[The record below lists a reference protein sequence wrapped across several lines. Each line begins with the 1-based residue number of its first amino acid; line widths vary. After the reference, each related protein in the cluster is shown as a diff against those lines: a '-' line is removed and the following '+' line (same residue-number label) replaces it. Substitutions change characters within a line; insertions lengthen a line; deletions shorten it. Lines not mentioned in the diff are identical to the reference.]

1 MKILN
6 SLLNK
11 NLPLLFFSLCTL
23 TISSQ
28 KIISGPLQGNTTDT
42 SATLWVLTKDNSS
55 ISISSTYDSI
65 LLTSSITEDLFI
77 RSSFKRLRAYKINLF
92 FKKTTLNRILFQ
104 LNLGEKSFENSI
116 TMSSK
121 NDSSFF
127 FGSCAYIGKGFS
139 RIYRPWNTTKIFES
153 IANDRRSK
161 YMLWLGDNVYL
172 ILNHDLKNKY
182 RIYKRYLGVRKQREM
197 NMLLSSEKQHYSI
210 WDDHDFGPNNCDGDY
225 ENATLTTS
233 AFNNFWVNP
242 ESKNGVYYSFEKGDV
257 SFIMTDGRTF
267 KRTADS
273 TLLGETQLSW
283 IKKKLLESQKT
294 FKIIV
299 LGNQFI
305 NKGYHESFY
314 DFEKERNSLIGFIN
328 TQKIPGVLFFSG
340 DRHHSEINVETH
352 QNYYPIHDITCS
364 ALSSPRRVHLKRK
377 EKKYPPNTRV
387 KKSLI
392 LKHNYGLFSILNDNG
407 KKVAQITFLNKQGET
422 LFSYSISSKNLG
434 H

>member
-42 SATLWVLTKDNSS
+42 SATLWVLTKDNNS
-55 ISISSTYDSI
+55 ISISSTCDSI

-267 KRTADS
+267 KRTGDS
-273 TLLGETQLSW
+273 ALLGETQLSW

-314 DFEKERNSLIGFIN
+314 DFEKERNSLIDFIN

>member
-11 NLPLLFFSLCTL
+11 NLLLLFFSLCTL

-28 KIISGPLQGNTTDT
+28 KIISGPLLGNTTDT

-104 LNLGEKSFENSI
+104 LNLGKKSFENSI

-197 NMLLSSEKQHYSI
+197 NLLLSSEKQHYSI

-273 TLLGETQLSW
+273 TLLGETQLNW

-305 NKGYHESFY
+305 NKGNHESFY
-314 DFEKERNSLIGFIN
+314 DFEKERNSLINFIN

-340 DRHHSEINVETH
+340 DRHHSEINVENH

-364 ALSSPRRVHLKRK
+364 ALSSPRRLHLKRK

-387 KKSLI
+387 KNSLI
-392 LKHNYGLFSILNDNG
+392 LEHNYGLFSILNDNG

>member
-55 ISISSTYDSI
+55 ISISSTCDSI

-92 FKKTTLNRILFQ
+92 FKKTTLNRILYQ

-182 RIYKRYLGVRKQREM
+182 RIYKRYLGIRKQREM

-267 KRTADS
+267 KRTGDS
-273 TLLGETQLSW
+273 NLLGETQLSW

-314 DFEKERNSLIGFIN
+314 DFERERNSLIDFIN
-328 TQKIPGVLFFSG
+328 THKIPGVLFFSG

-377 EKKYPPNTRV
+377 EKKYPPNTRD